1 MEKITDLQQAKEKIL
16 ELVKENHCEYGVFLR
31 YIETKICWKA
41 FCQLMNRHQA
51 ILTKKE
57 FNKTLYSYSGKFR
70 TDEDYAAEQ
79 LAKKSKTTKT
89 PKKEETT
96 KTTTETKETKE
107 QKMAT
112 TNNNN
117 GMNFDMNNMM
127 GSFMNMMM
135 SQMFGNFQ
143 QEFEKMINSKIEE
156 VKEEIKKE
164 IPEVKQENK
173 TIVVNNS
180 VVIGET
186 EEILPYWFE
195 DMAQSLHDNNNV
207 MLSGDA
213 GTGKGFL
220 SRTYAKMNNMEF
232 YQVNA
237 IQDKYELTGFIDA
250 NGKFVKTTFYNACYA
265 AAVENKKVLFMF
277 DEFDCS
283 LKEVIKIFNEFLN
296 TKEFEFPNG
305 EKLDCSKNMLIV
317 AGCNTLG
324 TGASQKYIGEKLDKS
339 TLDRFSIIMTGYDTA
354 LELAMTGNN
363 IELVEFYDEFRKIV
377 VKYDIDFEV
386 TYRSLQKIAT
396 SGFSNLSKNLKI
408 NFIKYLPIDDLENIL
423 HNFTNINNKYYKACK
438 ELLKV
443 A

>member
-16 ELVKENHCEYGVFLR
+16 AMVKENYCEYGAFLTF
-31 YIETKICWKA
+31 IETKICWKA

-51 ILTKKE
+51 ILTKKDN
-57 FNKTLYSYSGKFR
+57 NKTLYSYSGKFR
-70 TDEDYAAEQ
+70 TDEDYEAEQ
-79 LAKKSKTTKT
+79 LAKKTKT
-89 PKKEETT
+89 PKETT
-96 KTTTETKETKE
+96 TKETKETKE
-107 QKMAT
+107 QKMTT
-112 TNNNN
+112 TNNN
-117 GMNFDMNNMM
+117 MNFDMNNMM
-127 GSFMNMMM
+127 GNFMNMM

-143 QEFEKMINSKIEE
+143 QEFEKMIGSKMEE

-164 IPEVKQENK
+164 IPEVKQEDK
-173 TIVVNNS
+173 TIIVNDS

-186 EEILPYWFE
+186 REVLPYWFE

-213 GTGKGFL
+213 GTGKGFQC
-220 SRTYAKMNNMEF
+220 RTYAKMNNMEF

-339 TLDRFSIIMTGYDTA
+339 TLDRFSIIMTGYDTK

-363 IELVEFYDEFRKIV
+363 TELVEFYDEFRKIV
-377 VKYDIDFEV
+377 NKYDIEFEV

-396 SGFSNLSKNLKI
+396 SGFIDLSKNLKI
-408 NFIKYLPIDDLENIL
+408 NFIKYLPSDDLENIL
-423 HNFTNINNKYYKACK
+423 HNFTNTNNKYYKACK

>member
-16 ELVKENHCEYGVFLR
+16 AMVKENSCEYGAFLTF
-31 YIETKICWKA
+31 IETKICWKA

-57 FNKTLYSYSGKFR
+57 KNRTIYSYSGKFR
-70 TDEDYAAEQ
+70 TDEDYEAEQ
-79 LAKKSKTTKT
+79 LAKKLKTTKT

-96 KTTTETKETKE
+96 KTKETKE
-107 QKMAT
+107 QKMATTTT

-117 GMNFDMNNMM
+117 GMNFDMSNIM
-127 GSFMNMMM
+127 GNFMNMMM

-143 QEFEKMINSKIEE
+143 QEFEKMINSKLEE

-164 IPEVKQENK
+164 IPEVKTDNK
-173 TIVVNNS
+173 TIIVNNS

-186 EEILPYWFE
+186 EEILPYWYG
-195 DMAQSLHDNNNV
+195 DMAQALHDNNNV

-213 GTGKGFL
+213 GTGKGFQ

-232 YQVNA
+232 FQVNA

-296 TKEFEFPNG
+296 IKEFEFPNG
-305 EKLDCSKNMLIV
+305 EKLNCSQNMLIV

-324 TGASQKYIGEKLDKS
+324 TGASKKYIGEKLDKS
-339 TLDRFSIIMTGYDTA
+339 TLDRFSIIKTGYDTA
-354 LELAMTGNN
+354 LELAMAGNN
-363 IELVEFYDEFRKIV
+363 TELVEFYDEFRKIV
-377 VKYDIDFEV
+377 NKYDVDFEV

-396 SGFSNLSKNLKI
+396 SGFKDLSKNLKI
-408 NFIKYLPIDDLENIL
+408 NFIKYLPNDDLENIL
-423 HNFTNINNKYYKACK
+423 HNFTNTNNKYYKECK
-438 ELLKV
+438 KLLKV

>member
-16 ELVKENHCEYGVFLR
+16 AMVKENACEYGSFLN

-57 FNKTLYSYSGKFR
+57 NNKTIYSYSGKFR
-70 TDEDYAAEQ
+70 TDEDYEAEQ
-79 LAKKSKTTKT
+79 LAKKTKT

-96 KTTTETKETKE
+96 TETKTKE
-107 QKMAT
+107 QKMTT
-112 TNNNN
+112 TNNN
-117 GMNFDMNNMM
+117 MNFDMNNMM
-127 GSFMNMMM
+127 GNFMNMMM

-143 QEFEKMINSKIEE
+143 QEFEKMINSKLEE

-164 IPEVKQENK
+164 IPEVKTENK
-173 TIVVNNS
+173 TIIVNDS

-186 EEILPYWFE
+186 EEILPYWFG
-195 DMAQSLHDNNNV
+195 DMAQALHDNNNV

-213 GTGKGFL
+213 GTGKGFQA
-220 SRTYAKMNNMEF
+220 RIYAKMNDMEF
-232 YQVNA
+232 FQVNA

-339 TLDRFSIIMTGYDTA
+339 TLDRFSIIMTGYDTT

-363 IELVEFYDEFRKIV
+363 TELVEFYDEFRKIV

-386 TYRSLQKIAT
+386 TYRSLQKLAT
-396 SGFSNLSKNLKI
+396 SGFTDLTKNLKI
-408 NFIKYLPIDDLENIL
+408 NFIKYLPSDDLENIL
-423 HNFTNINNKYYKACK
+423 HNFTKTDNKYYKACK

>member
-16 ELVKENHCEYGVFLR
+16 AMVKEDYCEYGAFLTF
-31 YIETKICWKA
+31 IETKICWKA

-51 ILTKKE
+51 ILTKKD
-57 FNKTLYSYSGKFR
+57 NNRTLYSYSGKFR
-70 TDEDYAAEQ
+70 TDAAYEAEQ
-79 LAKKSKTTKT
+79 LAKKSKATKT

-96 KTTTETKETKE
+96 KTTTTETKE
-107 QKMAT
+107 QKMTT
-112 TNNNN
+112 TNNNS
-117 GMNFDMNNMM
+117 MNFDMNNMM
-127 GSFMNMMM
+127 GNFMNMMM

-143 QEFEKMINSKIEE
+143 QEFEKMINSKLEE

-164 IPEVKQENK
+164 IPKVKTENK
-173 TIVVNNS
+173 TIIVNDS

-186 EEILPYWFE
+186 EKILPYWFE

-213 GTGKGFL
+213 GTGKGFQC
-220 SRTYAKMNNMEF
+220 RTYAKMNDMEF
-232 YQVNA
+232 FQVNA

-339 TLDRFSIIMTGYDTA
+339 TLDRFSIIMTGYDTK

-363 IELVEFYDEFRKIV
+363 KELVEFYDEFRKIV
-377 VKYDIDFEV
+377 NKYDIEFEV

-396 SGFSNLSKNLKI
+396 SGFIDLSKNLKI
-408 NFIKYLPIDDLENIL
+408 NFIKYLPNDDLENIL
-423 HNFTNINNKYYKACK
+423 HNFTKTNNKYYKACK

>member
-1 MEKITDLQQAKEKIL
+1 MT
-16 ELVKENHCEYGVFLR
+16 
-31 YIETKICWKA
+31 
-41 FCQLMNRHQA
+41 
-51 ILTKKE
+51 
-57 FNKTLYSYSGKFR
+57 
-70 TDEDYAAEQ
+70 
-79 LAKKSKTTKT
+79 
-89 PKKEETT
+89 
-96 KTTTETKETKE
+96 
-107 QKMAT
+107 T
-112 TNNNN
+112 TNNT
-117 GMNFDMNNMM
+117 MNFDMNNMM
-127 GSFMNMMM
+127 GNFLNMMM

-143 QEFEKMINSKIEE
+143 QEFEKMINTKLEE

-173 TIVVNNS
+173 TVIVNDS

-186 EEILPYWFE
+186 KEILPYWFK

-213 GTGKGFL
+213 GTGKGFQC
-220 SRTYAKMNNMEF
+220 RTYAKMNNMEF

-250 NGKFVKTTFYNACYA
+250 NGKFVKTTFYNACHA
-265 AAVENKKVLFMF
+265 AAVENKKILFMF

-283 LKEVIKIFNEFLN
+283 IKEVIKIFNEFLN

-339 TLDRFSIIMTGYDTA
+339 TLDRFSIIMTGYDTK

-363 IELVEFYDEFRKIV
+363 TELVEFYDEFRKIV
-377 VKYDIDFEV
+377 NKYDIEFEV

-396 SGFSNLSKNLKI
+396 SGFTDLSKNLKI

-423 HNFTNINNKYYKACK
+423 HNFTKIDNRYYKACK